1 MTTTDITTYT
11 GCWHPWSD
19 TMQYVWPYV
28 YYPSEPTHCMGKAHV
43 FECDHEK
50 TCKCGAVKRVM
61 REKRR

>member
-1 MTTTDITTYT
+1 
-11 GCWHPWSD
+11 
-19 TMQYVWPYV
+19 MQYVWPYV